1 MIQTLLLAAVLAQAS
16 GAEASAKAA
25 PTGYLSVFVDHLP
38 NRDATELRARG
49 FVEEKTDFGSH
60 LRVAASAFAEALAA
74 DRRGSVTDAT
84 AEPQELNVTFRTRRL
99 DVTTG
104 LARVVW
110 GRLDELQPTDVV
122 NPLDLSRFFFEGRSE
137 ARLSVPL
144 VRATMYG
151 GDRVSIEGVY
161 VPFFR
166 RGRFDRLDEPTSPFN
181 IAPAVPFTD
190 RAPSRTAANAQ
201 GGARVNL
208 TTGRVDWS
216 VTAYRGFRTFGM
228 YSAVSP
234 TDVDRVY
241 PRFTLIGGDLEVV
254 AGPWVVRGETA
265 AFVRDSFQAEAA
277 PVVLTGQSFD
287 GGIGLDR
294 KAGSYRVSG
303 QILVH
308 HEAYDPQ
315 VVTALRLV
323 GRSFS
328 GGRTDVS
335 LIASTDRSFARQK
348 YETRLFAVYDPN
360 HGSAFLRAI
369 ATAKLRDQVG
379 IEGSLGWFSGSG
391 PDAIGRFS
399 DSDFLYVRLKYFF

>member
-1 MIQTLLLAAVLAQAS
+1 MIPSLLLAAMLAQAL

-49 FVEEKTDFGSH
+49 FVEEKTDFGPH
-60 LRVAASAFAEALAA
+60 VRVAASGFVEALAA

-84 AEPQELNVTFRTRRL
+84 AEPQELNVTVRTRRL
-99 DVTTG
+99 DVTAG

-144 VRATMYG
+144 VRATLYA
-151 GDRVSIEGVY
+151 GDHASIEGVY

-181 IAPAVPFTD
+181 IAPPVPFTE
-190 RAPSRTAANAQ
+190 RTPARTAANAQ

-216 VTAYRGFRTFGM
+216 VTAYRGFRTFGL

-234 TDVDRVY
+234 AEVDRVY
-241 PRFTLIGGDLEVV
+241 PRFTLIGGDFEVV
-254 AGPWVVRGETA
+254 AGAWVVRGETA
-265 AFVRDSFQAEAA
+265 AYVRDAFQAEAA
-277 PVVLTGQSFD
+277 ALVLAGQSFD

-303 QILVH
+303 QVLVH
-308 HEAYDPQ
+308 REDYDSRPG
-315 VVTALRLV
+315 A
-323 GRSFS
+323 
-328 GGRTDVS
+328 GRTDVS
-335 LIASTDRSFARQK
+335 LIASADRAFARQK
-348 YETRLFAVYDPN
+348 YEARLFAVYDPSN
-360 HGSAFLRAI
+360 GSGFVRGI
-369 ATAKLRDQVG
+369 ATAKLRDDLAL
-379 IEGSLGWFSGSG
+379 EASLGWFAGSG
-391 PDAIGRFS
+391 PDTLGRFA
-399 DSDFLYVRLKYFF
+399 DSDFTYVRLKYFF

>member
-1 MIQTLLLAAVLAQAS
+1 MIPTLLLVALLAQAS

-38 NRDATELRARG
+38 NREATELRARG
-49 FVEEKTDFGSH
+49 FVEEKADLGSH
-60 LRVAASAFAEALAA
+60 VRVAASGFVEALLA
-74 DRRGSVTDAT
+74 DRRGRVTDAI
-84 AEPQELNVTFRTRRL
+84 AEPQELNVTFRAGRL

-104 LARVVW
+104 LGRVVW

-144 VRATMYG
+144 VRATLYG
-151 GDRVSIEGVY
+151 GDRASVEGVY

-181 IAPAVPFTD
+181 IAPAGPYTD
-190 RAPSRTAANAQ
+190 RTPPRTGANAQ
-201 GGARVNL
+201 GGARLNL

-228 YSAVSP
+228 YSAAP
-234 TDVDRVY
+234 TGIDRVY
-241 PRFTLIGGDLEVV
+241 PRFTLIGGDVEVV
-254 AGPWVVRGETA
+254 AGPWVVRGEAA
-265 AFVRDSFQAEAA
+265 AFVRDAFQAEAT

-287 GGIGLDR
+287 AGVGLDR

-303 QILVH
+303 QVLVH
-308 HEAYDPQ
+308 HEAYDQ
-315 VVTALRLV
+315 RL
-323 GRSFS
+323 S

-360 HGSAFLRAI
+360 NGSAFMRAI
-369 ATAKLRDQVG
+369 GTAKLRDDVAL
-379 IEGSLGWFSGSG
+379 EGSFGWFSGSG
-391 PDAIGRFS
+391 PDTIGRFS